1 MSNEHRTPVADSV
14 TKTKLKELLIIFS
27 FHVKKS
33 EDFDGYWRGKVRV
46 TSTSSVGKVGELEYL
61 SKAPVEQRQKQRA
74 MWRVALLVL
83 LAVCKADGADL
94 FQAAIDADGAG
105 NHADAVAL
113 FRQYAE
119 QVHMG

>member
-1 MSNEHRTPVADSV
+1 
-14 TKTKLKELLIIFS
+14 
-27 FHVKKS
+27 
-33 EDFDGYWRGKVRV
+33 
-46 TSTSSVGKVGELEYL
+46 
-61 SKAPVEQRQKQRA
+61 

-119 QVHMG
+119 QVHMV